1 MAINVLKLYFF
12 QIKFFFCFPVCSSPS
27 GLTQSSLS
35 SAWMMSW
42 VSACYLV
49 TLLKWLNIG
58 NIFLMSP
65 WFWFLLTVSFE
76 NRIIAQSELQETQ
89 IESWYG
95 FLQREKRYVNDWIK
109 YQARIELANTV
120 APMGCSCQLQEPS
133 GELAS
138 YMKCLVKTAGSAVF
152 CLHSLLKAGKSFED
166 VSTHFCYH
174 SSIIPQKS
182 FALQNDYKLSWN

>member
-42 VSACYLV
+42 VSACYLG

-76 NRIIAQSELQETQ
+76 NRIIAQSERQETQ

-95 FLQREKRYVNDWIK
+95 FLQRGKRYVNDWIK
-109 YQARIELANTV
+109 YQARIELATTVLNTYGIFLPASRAFWWTSFLHEV
-120 APMGCSCQLQEPS
+120 SCKHCGFS
-133 GELAS
+133 D
-138 YMKCLVKTAGSAVF
+138 VVF
-152 CLHSLLKAGKSFED
+152 TC
-166 VSTHFCYH
+166 CR
-174 SSIIPQKS
+174 
-182 FALQNDYKLSWN
+182 KLRIWLEE